1 MKAKT
6 DIVVRLRRRGDWLS
20 KQAAVEIER
29 LRGDLADALEAFKR
43 ARRGILSI
51 KTKRGMA
58 RARRE
63 AWLGKRFGGANVESE
78 RQATAAREF
87 AESLRPLFAELAG
100 KSARQIAVELNKRNV
115 PTAQGGRWH
124 SVTVLRV
131 RKRLERLAANQ

>member
-1 MKAKT
+1 VM
-6 DIVVRLRRRGDWLS
+6 RLRRHGDRVS
-20 KQAAVEIER
+20 REAAREIER

-63 AWLGKRFGGANVESE
+63 AWLGKRFGGGGRNVESE
-78 RQATAAREF
+78 RQAAAAREF

-100 KSARQIAVELNKRNV
+100 KSARQIADELNRREIA
-115 PTAQGGRWH
+115 TAQGGRWH

-131 RKRLERLAANQ
+131 QRRLERLAANQ